1 MDCILKGPFKDRT
14 SVLKSVTYC
23 EKNIATTVVS
33 MSLTD
38 LDSKLQIYKKLT
50 KTVFIWQNSEHTLKD
65 EIRFMFYFLLPTFL
79 SWT

>member
-14 SVLKSVTYC
+14 SLLKSVTYC

-38 LDSKLQIYKKLT
+38 LDSKLQNIQKTYENCLHMAKLRT
-50 KTVFIWQNSEHTLKD
+50 
-65 EIRFMFYFLLPTFL
+65 YFER
-79 SWT
+79 